1 MIWTSLLIYRML
13 KNFMKEQEEEEQQE
27 PLPVYEPLPPLY
39 ELLSPIGGWFNNK
52 IWCKCIIN
60 CNLISFINLF

>member
-27 PLPVYEPLPPLY
+27 QLPVYEPLPPPY
-39 ELLSPIGGWFNNK
+39 EALSPIWRWFHNK
-52 IWCKCIIN
+52 VWRECIIN
-60 CNLISFINLF
+60 CYFIIFI